1 MGFSAGKAK
10 PNLGKKIAL
19 FIQPQG
25 TAARDGRNL
34 SASVLRI
41 GKAPAPA
48 TKDRTAKK
56 LFAAVGS
63 GIL

>member
-10 PNLGKKIAL
+10 PNPAKKIAL

-25 TAARDGRNL
+25 IAARHSRNL
-34 SASVLRI
+34 SASVQCI
-41 GKAPAPA
+41 GKASAPA

-63 GIL
+63 GFL